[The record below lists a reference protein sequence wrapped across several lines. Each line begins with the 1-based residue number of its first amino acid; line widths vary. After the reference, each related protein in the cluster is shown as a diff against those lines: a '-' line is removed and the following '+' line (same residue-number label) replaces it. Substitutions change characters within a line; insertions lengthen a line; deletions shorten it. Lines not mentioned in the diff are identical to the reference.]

1 MSPSDAVFAVLPAG
15 LRLRM
20 VQPLVD
26 RDQACPLVYD
36 LERAQLLPV
45 PDELQFH
52 VALALEGG
60 NLDDALVAWL
70 AGEDLLT
77 YDDPPRPPAGDVP
90 WESPLPI
97 GDGLGSV
104 WFAEDEVHC
113 HPAPG
118 SESST
123 LGAVES
129 LLGSTERG
137 SRLVLHLVA
146 AGGLGRA
153 RALGQVMVRAERL
166 GRRYG
171 RRVTLELTT
180 DGGALDDPML
190 RFLADHDV
198 AVRLTDRSAA
208 MIARLLAV
216 LPDRLT
222 LCALLDT
229 GDSLADLWQA
239 AGSLGVPRL
248 HATKVVDRPFGGT
261 AVVDAELR
269 QYRRD
274 LFAVADAT
282 FVALAEGRTPRPL
295 FEPLARVVRRHLS
308 GRPAAVGGGGS
319 AGYFGLVARHGLF
332 PLLAPLPERAEAAG
346 AGAVAASLD
355 EPEPLDSCEACWGR
369 RLCAR
374 SRYAIADPGPFRPAP
389 RADRC
394 ELWRAEVEVGLLL
407 YHRLEQA
414 DPATFLGLAEGGA
427 DAPFFDAYA
436 LPAGTLKTC

>member
-1 MSPSDAVFAVLPAG
+1 MSSSDAVFAVLPAG

-26 RDQACPLVYD
+26 RDQSCPLVYD
-36 LERAQLLPV
+36 LERALLLRV

-60 NLDDALVAWL
+60 NLDDDLVAWL

-77 YDDPPRPPAGDVP
+77 YDDPPWPPAGDAP
-90 WESPLPI
+90 WEAPLPV

-118 SESST
+118 GEGST

-137 SRLVLHLVA
+137 SRLVLHLIA
-146 AGGLGRA
+146 AGGLA
-153 RALGQVMVRAERL
+153 TPEALCEVITRAERL

-171 RRVTLELTT
+171 RRVALELTT
-180 DGGALDDPML
+180 DGCGLGGPMV
-190 RFLADHDV
+190 RFLADHDL
-198 AVRLTDRSAA
+198 AVRLTSDSAE
-208 MIARLLAV
+208 IVARLLAV

-229 GDSLADLWQA
+229 GDRLADLWQTA
-239 AGSLGVPRL
+239 AGLGVRRL
-248 HATKVVDRPFGGT
+248 HATKVADRPFGGT
-261 AVVDAELR
+261 ALVDAELR

-274 LFAVADAT
+274 LFAVADET
-282 FVALAEGRTPRPL
+282 FLALAAGRPPRPL

-332 PLLAPLPERAEAAG
+332 PLLAPLPRPAEAVAPAG
-346 AGAVAASLD
+346 GD
-355 EPEPLDSCEACWGR
+355 EPEPLDSCETCWGR

-374 SRYAIADPGPFRPAP
+374 SRYAIADPGPFRPPP

-394 ELWRAEVEVGLLL
+394 EFWRAEVEVGLLL

-414 DPATFLGLAEGGA
+414 DPATFLGLVEGRA
-427 DAPFFDAYA
+427 DTPFFDAYA
-436 LPAGTLKTC
+436 LPGIGGLKTC

>member
-1 MSPSDAVFAVLPAG
+1 MSPSDAVFAVQPAG

-36 LERAQLLPV
+36 LERALLLPV

-60 NLDDALVAWL
+60 NLDDDLVAWL

-77 YDDPPRPPAGDVP
+77 YDDPPRPPAGDAP
-90 WESPLPI
+90 WESPLPV

-118 SESST
+118 GEAST

-129 LLGSTERG
+129 LLGSTEHG

-146 AGGLGRA
+146 AGGLVRA
-153 RALGQVMVRAERL
+153 RALRQVMDRAQRL

-171 RRVTLELTT
+171 RRVALELTT
-180 DGGALDDPML
+180 DGGGLDEPTL
-190 RFLADHDV
+190 RVLADHDV

-208 MIARLLAV
+208 VIARLLAL

-229 GDSLADLWQA
+229 GDRLADLWQTA
-239 AGSLGVPRL
+239 VGLGVRRL

-261 AVVDAELR
+261 ALVDAELR

-274 LFAVADAT
+274 LFAVADET
-282 FVALAEGRTPRPL
+282 FAALAEGRPPRPL

-332 PLLAPLPERAEAAG
+332 PLLAPLAAGGEAAG
-346 AGAVAASLD
+346 AGRAD

-374 SRYAIADPGPFRPAP
+374 SRYAIADPGPFRPSP

-414 DPATFLGLAEGGA
+414 DPATFLGLAERGA

-436 LPAGTLKTC
+436 LPTGGLKTC